1 MGKISMD
8 CIVNIPCFLLP
19 LQIRNLKQQIDMV
32 KITKEAALEYH
43 QSGRPGKIE
52 VKPTKPYRTQTDL
65 SLAYS
70 PGVAYPCL
78 EIQENPDNVYKY
90 TDKGNLVAVI
100 SNGTAVLGLG
110 DIGAMSG
117 KPVMEGKGLL
127 FKIYG
132 GIDVFDI
139 EVDEKDPEKFC
150 EAVERIAPSFGGINL
165 EDIKAPECFYIED
178 RLKKNLNIPVMHDDQ
193 HGTAIISAAGLK
205 NALEVAGKDI
215 SKVKIV
221 VNGAGAAAIS
231 CTKLYCA
238 LGAVKENIIMIDS
251 KGVITSDREKL
262 TEQKKL
268 FATDRR
274 DVHTLEEA
282 MVGADVFVGLSKG
295 NILTQAMVRSMAD
308 CPIVF
313 ALANP
318 VPEISY
324 EDAMASRPDVLM
336 ATGRSDYPNQIN
348 NVIGFPYIFR
358 GALDVHAKAINEEM
372 KMAAVHAIANLAKET
387 VPDVV
392 NDVYHVSDLTFGPK
406 YFIPKPVDPRLITEV
421 SAAVAKAAMDSGV
434 ARHPITDWE
443 AYKKGLMQ
451 LLGQETKLTRK
462 LHDTARLHP
471 QKVVFAEGGH
481 PTMMKAAVQAK
492 QEGICDPILLGNPDR
507 LHRLAQR
514 LKLDLSNINIIDMR
528 ADQEQGRRATYAK
541 HLAEKRQRQGYT
553 FQEAYDKMYE
563 RNYFGMMM
571 VEQGEA
577 DAFITG
583 LYTKYSN
590 TIKVAKEVIG
600 IRKEYETF
608 GTMHILNTKKG
619 TYYIADT
626 LINRHPDKNI
636 LVDIARLSAHTVRF
650 FNEEPRIAM
659 ISYSNFGTDETGS
672 PTNVH
677 NAVAEMQERYPD
689 LAIDGEMQV
698 NFALNK
704 QLRDDKYP
712 FTRLK
717 GLDVNTLVFP
727 NMSSANGSYKL
738 LQALDPDAEIIGPI
752 QMGLNKPIHFTDFE
766 CSVRD
771 IVNITAVA
779 VLDAYVEKL
788 KRSALVLF

>member
-1 MGKISMD
+1 
-8 CIVNIPCFLLP
+8 
-19 LQIRNLKQQIDMV
+19 MV
-32 KITKEAALEYH
+32 KITKENALQYH

-52 VKPTKPYRTQTDL
+52 VKPTKPYHTQTDL

-70 PGVAYPCL
+70 PGVAFPCL
-78 EIQENPDNVYKY
+78 EIQQNPDDVYKY

-139 EVDEKDPEKFC
+139 EVAEKDPEKFC
-150 EAVERIAPSFGGINL
+150 EAVEKIAPTFGGINL
-165 EDIKAPECFYIED
+165 EDIKAPECFYIEE
-178 RLKKNLNIPVMHDDQ
+178 RLKRTLDIPVMHDDQ

-205 NALEVAGKDI
+205 NALEVAGKNI
-215 SKVKIV
+215 SEVKIV

-231 CTKLYCA
+231 CTKLYVA
-238 LGAVKENIIMIDS
+238 LGAKVENIVMLDS
-251 KGVITSDREKL
+251 KGVITADRPNL
-262 TEQKKL
+262 TPQKKL
-268 FATDRR
+268 FATTRT
-274 DVHTLEEA
+274 DVHTLAEA
-282 MVGADVFVGLSKG
+282 VKGADVFVGLSKG
-295 NILTQAMVRSMAD
+295 NVLSQDMIRSMAD
-308 CPIVF
+308 QPIVF

-336 ATGRSDYPNQIN
+336 STGRSDYPNQIN

-372 KMAAVHAIANLAKET
+372 KMAAVHAIADLAKQP
-387 VPDVV
+387 VPDIV
-392 NDVYHVSDLTFGPK
+392 NEVYHVNDLTFGPK

-421 SAAVAKAAMDSGV
+421 SAAVAKAAIESGV
-434 ARHPITDWE
+434 ARKTITDWG
-443 AYKKGLMQ
+443 AYKKNLMV
-451 LLGQETKLTRK
+451 LLGQETKLTRN
-462 LHDTARLHP
+462 LHDTARMHP
-471 QKVVFAEGGH
+471 QRIVFAEGAH
-481 PTMMKAAVQAK
+481 PSMMKAAVQAK
-492 QEGICDPILLGNPDR
+492 NEGICFPILLGNPDR
-507 LHRLAQR
+507 LHRVAER
-514 LKLDLSNINIIDMR
+514 LKLNLDGIEIVDMR

-541 HLAEKRQRQGYT
+541 HLAKKRARQGYT
-553 FQEAYDKMYE
+553 FEEAYDKMYE

-571 VEQGEA
+571 VETGDA

-590 TIKVAKEVIG
+590 TIKVAKEVVG
-600 IRKEYETF
+600 IREEYKTF
-608 GTMHILNTKKG
+608 ATMHILNTKKG
-619 TYYIADT
+619 VFFISDT
-626 LINRHPDKNI
+626 LINRHPDENV
-636 LVDIARLSAHTVRF
+636 LVDIAKLSANTVRF
-650 FNEEPRIAM
+650 FNEEPRMAM
-659 ISYSNFGTDETGS
+659 ISYSNFGTDEVGS
-672 PTNVH
+672 PVKVH
-677 NAVAEMQERYPD
+677 AAVEEMQKQFPD

-704 QLRDDKYP
+704 ELRDDKYP

-727 NMSSANGSYKL
+727 NMSSAQASYKL
-738 LQALDPDAEIIGPI
+738 LQAIDPDAEIVGPI

-766 CSVRD
+766 SSVRD

-779 VLDAYVEKL
+779 AIDAYVDKI
-788 KRSALVLF
+788 KKGK

>member
-1 MGKISMD
+1 
-8 CIVNIPCFLLP
+8 
-19 LQIRNLKQQIDMV
+19 MV
-32 KITKEAALEYH
+32 KISKEAALAYH
-43 QSGRPGKIE
+43 ENGRPGKIE

-78 EIQENPDNVYKY
+78 EIQKTPDDVYKY

-139 EVDEKDPEKFC
+139 ELAEKDPEKFC
-150 EAVERIAPSFGGINL
+150 ETVEKIAPTFGGINL
-165 EDIKAPECFYIED
+165 EDIKAPECFYIEE
-178 RLKKNLNIPVMHDDQ
+178 RLKKTLDIPVMHDDQ

-215 SKVKIV
+215 KDVKIV

-231 CTKLYCA
+231 CTKLYVA
-238 LGAVKENIIMIDS
+238 LGARKENIIMLDS
-251 KGVITSDREKL
+251 KGVITSDRQNL
-262 TEQKKL
+262 TPQKAL

-274 DVHTLEEA
+274 DIHNLTEA
-282 MVGADVFVGLSKG
+282 IKGADVFVGLSKG
-295 NILTQAMVRSMAD
+295 NILTQDMIRSMSNN
-308 CPIVF
+308 PIVF

-336 ATGRSDYPNQIN
+336 STGRSDYPNQIN

-358 GALDVHAKAINEEM
+358 GALDVHARAINEEM
-372 KMAAVHAIANLAKET
+372 KMAAVKAIADLAKQP

-392 NDVYHVSDLTFGPK
+392 NDVYHVTDLAFGPK

-421 SAAVAKAAMDSGV
+421 SAAVAKAAIESGV
-434 ARHPITDWE
+434 ARHPITDWN
-443 AYKKGLMQ
+443 AYKENLKQM
-451 LLGQETKLTRK
+451 LGQETKLTRK

-471 QKVVFAEGGH
+471 QRVVFAEGGY

-492 QEGICDPILLGNPDR
+492 TEGICIPILLGNPDR
-507 LHRLAQR
+507 LNRLAQR
-514 LKLDLSNINIIDMR
+514 LKLNLDGIEIVDMR

-541 HLAEKRQRQGYT
+541 HLAKKRARKGYT
-553 FQEAYDKMYE
+553 FEEAYDKMYE

-571 VEQGEA
+571 VESGDA

-600 IRKEYETF
+600 IQPGFNTF
-608 GTMHILNTKKG
+608 GTMHILNTSKG
-619 TYYIADT
+619 TFYIADT
-626 LINRHPDKNI
+626 LINRHPDENV
-636 LVDIARLSAHTVRF
+636 LVDIARLSAKTVKF
-650 FNEEPRIAM
+650 FNETPVMAM
-659 ISYSNFGTDETGS
+659 LSYSNFGTDEVGS
-672 PTNVH
+672 PVQVH
-677 NAVAEMQERYPD
+677 NAVAKMQDMYPD

-704 QLRDDKYP
+704 ELRDGKFP

-752 QMGLNKPIHFTDFE
+752 QMGLNKAIHFTDFE
-766 CSVRD
+766 SSVSD
-771 IVNITAVA
+771 VVNITAVA
-779 VLDAYVEKL
+779 VIDAYVDKIKKEQNN
-788 KRSALVLF
+788 A